1 MSIAL
6 LLEKYDV
13 STEEGLQKALND
25 IEKEESEVN
34 EALSNAL
41 SKACVL
47 EGRLRSASQAYT
59 KLGEVKSDAQVAAD
73 MVNKTAALARDV
85 SAKVRQLD
93 LARSRVAEC
102 QQRVHDL
109 IDLKVCSAGVDAA
122 IKAHDYETAA
132 GHISRFLSMEPA
144 SVAAARAR
152 GDTDPRHDITAAA
165 NTLREHLIKK
175 FEEASK
181 KEDDAA
187 VERLFKLFPQI
198 GCAEQGVDLLSK
210 YVASQLETTIRRAC
224 VVSSGGG
231 AEAAHADALTRVL
244 EAGAGAVERVRA
256 LAAPA
261 PHTLPRA
268 LATLQPPISSG
279 ARTVCRSLVA
289 RRSDAAT
296 ARDAEP
302 ALHELALAH
311 SRLHLY
317 FVFLRRR
324 LELNTNMDEKTKS
337 ACAEEIEKIIS
348 ESDMTRTAQD
358 ILGQYLSLERFYLEE
373 SVNKALKLST
383 PQPGMTTSSLV
394 DDVFFIARKVIRR
407 GVSTG
412 SVEGVC
418 CVVNEAGAQL
428 ARAAGALRRRL
439 GAPPPDALPLP
450 PPRAPPHPPAPPCRD
465 ADAQANLYF
474 AHMTEAEQ
482 GAEWSE
488 RIATEAC
495 EWADALCRTD
505 SERDKVRSCAAG
517 FADAAAAFRS
527 VSHMGLAALRAALQ
541 PAVAAWADYVVAP
554 DLDIEEVEEQAGAV
568 ASALDTLASGARAR
582 LGAQADALLADLLGD
597 LIARAHKKILTNT
610 YDQEGGICVERRA
623 RRLAAWAGAEAGAA
637 REKAARLTHA
647 AALLALD
654 APQHAAALPHSARP
668 PTALAADLLARRL
681 DFKLED
687 IKRIKW

>member
-13 STEEGLQKALND
+13 STEEGLQKALHD

-59 KLGEVKSDAQVAAD
+59 NLGEVKNDAQIAAD

-152 GDTDPRHDITAAA
+152 GDADPRHDITAAA
-165 NTLREHLIKK
+165 NTLRQHLIKK

-198 GCAEQGVDLLSK
+198 GCAEQGVDLLAK
-210 YVASQLETTIRRAC
+210 YVASQLETTIRRAS
-224 VVSSGGG
+224 VVSGAGGGAGAGGGG
-231 AEAAHADALTRVL
+231 AEAAHADALTRAL
-244 EAGAGAVERVRA
+244 EAGAAALERVRA

-268 LATLQPPISSG
+268 LAVLQPVISAG

-289 RRSDAAT
+289 RRAGAAS

-317 FVFLRRR
+317 FVFVRRR
-324 LELNTNMDEKTKS
+324 LDLNTNMDEKTRS
-337 ACAEEIEKIIS
+337 ACAEEIERIIS

-358 ILGQYLSLERFYLEE
+358 ILGQYLTLERFYLEE

-418 CVVNEAGAQL
+418 CVVNEAGAAA
-428 ARAAGALRRRL
+428 ARAAAALRRRL
-439 GAPPPDALPLP
+439 GAPPPP
-450 PPRAPPHPPAPPCRD
+450 PPAPLCRD
-465 ADAQANLYF
+465 ADAHANLYF

-488 RIATEAC
+488 RIASEAC

-527 VSHMGLAALRAALQ
+527 VSQMGLAALRAALQ
-541 PAVAAWADYVVAP
+541 PALAAWADYVVAP
-554 DLDIEEVEEQAGAV
+554 DLDIEEVEEQAGAL
-568 ASALDTLASGARAR
+568 AGALDALAAAARAR
-582 LGAQADALLADLLGD
+582 LGGAADALLADLLAD
-597 LIARAHKKILTNT
+597 LIARAHKKMLTNT
-610 YDQEGGICVERRA
+610 YDQEGGVGVERRA
-623 RRLAAWAGAEAGAA
+623 RRLAAWAGGEAGAA
-637 REKAARLTHA
+637 RERAARLTHA

-654 APQHAAALPHSARP
+654 APQHAAALPPAVRP
-668 PTALAADLLARRL
+668 PPARAAELLARRS